1 MSEKLIF
8 QGEVSRSTKAL
19 MLQGTASDSGKSTV
33 VAGLCRYY
41 ARMGYK
47 VYPFKSQNMALN
59 SYVTLDGKEMGRA
72 QVFQAEAAMRE
83 PEVRMNPILLK
94 PSSDMGSQV
103 IIEGQ
108 AIGHMNAKDYY
119 AFKHQLVPKVQEIYQ
134 QIANENDLVLIEG
147 AGSPAEIN
155 LKEHDI
161 VNMGMA
167 KIADANVLL
176 VADIDK
182 GGVFASI
189 YGTVM
194 LLEPEERARIKGIII
209 NKFRGDKALLQP
221 GIEKIQALINIPVV
235 GVIPYL
241 DLDLDAEDSL
251 ALEHKPKVYDETKP
265 IKVAI
270 ILLPK
275 ISNFTDF
282 HLLELMED
290 VSVKY
295 VPLGNPIGEADVII
309 LPGTKSTMA
318 DCKALMTSGR
328 GEEIKALVQ
337 KGSKVIGICGGYQI
351 LGKEILDE
359 AGIEGEETYQ
369 EGLGLLPISTSFLPE
384 KTLTRVEGYLGEHS
398 ITGYE
403 IHMGRTTALEKV
415 QPLLQ
420 VTKSNGESTSYEE
433 GVYYQNGDIIG
444 TYLHGILDNQSFVLG
459 YINQIRAHK
468 GLRPLLI
475 SGPSLAEHKEQEY
488 NRLADSL
495 GNHCDMKF
503 ISELLGIKENG
514 NYSH

>member
-1 MSEKLIF
+1 MSK
-8 QGEVSRSTKAL
+8 SL

-103 IIEGQ
+103 IIEGK

-119 AFKHQLVPKVQEIYQ
+119 AFKPQLIPKIKEIYDE
-134 QIANENDLVLIEG
+134 IALDNDIVLIEG

-155 LKEHDI
+155 LKENDI

-167 KIADANVLL
+167 KIANANVLL

-209 NKFRGDKALLQP
+209 NKFRGDKSLLQS
-221 GIEKIQALINIPVV
+221 GIDQIESLLHIPVV
-235 GVIPYL
+235 GIIPYL

-251 ALEHKPKVYDETKP
+251 ALVHKPKMYDESKR
-265 IKVAI
+265 IKIAV

-282 HLLELMED
+282 HILELMED

-295 VPLGNPIGEADVII
+295 VPLGMSIGEADVII
-309 LPGTKSTMA
+309 IPGTKSTIA
-318 DCKALMTSGR
+318 DCRALLESGT
-328 GEEIKALVQ
+328 GDEIKTLVQ

-351 LGKEILDE
+351 LGQEILDE
-359 AGIEGEETYQ
+359 GGIEGDKFYQ

-384 KTLTRVEGYLGEHS
+384 KTLTRVEGYLGEHL
-398 ITGYE
+398 IQGYE
-403 IHMGRTTALEKV
+403 IHMGQTVALEETP
-415 QPLLQ
+415 PLLQ
-420 VTKSNGESTSYEE
+420 VVKVNGQRVAYPEGISYQ
-433 GVYYQNGDIIG
+433 GGTVIG
-444 TYLHGILDNQSFVLG
+444 TYLHGILDNHSFVLD
-459 YINQIRAHK
+459 YINQIRKEK
-468 GLRPLLI
+468 GLCPLSQSPL
-475 SGPSLAEHKEQEY
+475 SLAEYKEQEY
-488 NRLADSL
+488 NRLAD
-495 GNHCDMKF
+495 NMAKHCDMQF
-503 ISELLGIKENG
+503 ISELLGIKEYG
-514 NYSH
+514 NHSH